1 MKTLNVIGICW
12 SNAMHQEALVA
23 SNKRQQFTS
32 EVKIIRKL
40 IMPFMY
46 KARFMS
52 AI

>member
-12 SNAMHQEALVA
+12 SNAMHQDALVA

-32 EVKIIRKL
+32 EMKVIHKL
-40 IMPFMY
+40 IMPFKY
-46 KARFMS
+46 NARFIY